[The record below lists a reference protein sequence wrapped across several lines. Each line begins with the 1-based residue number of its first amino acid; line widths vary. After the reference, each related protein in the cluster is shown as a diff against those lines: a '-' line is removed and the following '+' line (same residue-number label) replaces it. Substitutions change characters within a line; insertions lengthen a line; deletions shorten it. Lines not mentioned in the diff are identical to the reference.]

1 MTTSTVF
8 QTKHDKR
15 RLRGERTKRKILE
28 AARHLFTSQGFHAT
42 TTRQITERAGVTPGA
57 IYNHFQGKDAIFEA
71 VLREYHPWKAIPQAV
86 QAADGDT
93 ISDFVHD
100 AARQMLR
107 SWEQQTDVMRLHF
120 IELIEFQGKHLPDL
134 FGKNFAA
141 MTTVLREKRKSTPA
155 LQAYSSAT
163 LGRAMLGL
171 FFAYIMSDQFTGV
184 PMSIGLGQNAF
195 DYFTDI
201 YLQGVLSQET
211 ETDKK
216 QTEA

>member
-1 MTTSTVF
+1 MTSPTVILE
-8 QTKHDKR
+8 KSEKR
-15 RLRGERTKRKILE
+15 KLRGEKTRRKIIE

-42 TTRQITERAGVTPGA
+42 TTRQITDRAGITPGA

-71 VLREYHPWKAIPQAV
+71 VLREYHPWKAIPPAV
-86 QAADGDT
+86 HAAEGDT
-93 ISDFVHD
+93 ISDIVHD
-100 AARQMLR
+100 AARRMLR
-107 SWEQQTDVMRLHF
+107 SWEQHTDDMRLHF

-134 FGKNFAA
+134 FSENFAA
-141 MTTVLREKRKSTPA
+141 MTSILREKRESVPA

-201 YLQGVLSQET
+201 YLHGVLAKEA
-211 ETDKK
+211 ETDGG
-216 QTEA
+216 QAER